1 MIRQHGVRSAAAGVL
16 ALVGLA
22 FAPPGEALAQSDLE
36 EPVLS
41 KPYRSSIPQFRRR
54 QGDTWREPPGR
65 DAAAREAPPR
75 DTSPRDAGGR
85 EGPPREATPR
95 DLPVEPLPTAAA
107 APAPVPAPAPSQT
120 AAPAPQAPPAARP
133 PASSP
138 APAPARA
145 AAATPVFTPPDEDEE
160 EGSAATYVGVWGPT
174 AAACASAQ
182 AKRRGYLPAVIRS
195 TSARAGKTACAFSD
209 LRRTGNSWTM
219 AASCRNGRQRWTSHV
234 RLSVDGNRLTW
245 SSERG
250 AASYVRCARA

>member
-1 MIRQHGVRSAAAGVL
+1 MIRQHGVRSAAAGAL

-54 QGDTWREPPGR
+54 QGDSWREPPGR
-65 DAAAREAPPR
+65 DAAAR
-75 DTSPRDAGGR
+75 DAASR

-107 APAPVPAPAPSQT
+107 TAPAPVPGPPPAQA

-133 PASSP
+133 TASS
-138 APAPARA
+138 PARA

-160 EGSAATYVGVWGPT
+160 EGSPATYVGVWGPT
-174 AAACASAQ
+174 AAACASAR

-195 TSARAGKTACAFSD
+195 TSAQAGKTACAFSD

-219 AASCRNGRQRWTSHV
+219 AAACRNGRQRWTSHV